1 MGHDALIILGIGIG
15 VGVGVLL
22 TCVLACVFGFLGDV
36 FHAWTEGR
44 DLYRLVT
51 ESRHKRQLELLDKLI
66 ELERARNG
74 SPG

>member
-1 MGHDALIILGIGIG
+1 MGHDALIILGIGI
-15 VGVGVLL
+15 GVGVLL

-74 SPG
+74 

>member
-1 MGHDALIILGIGIG
+1 MMEAFIIVGLCLGVSAG
-15 VGVGVLL
+15 VMLTLL
-22 TCVLACVFGFLGDV
+22 LAYTFGFLGDV

-74 SPG
+74 